1 MDMDEWTNN
10 LDISI
15 KRLNNDNLS
24 DKFELLVLQ
33 YKLYIIER
41 TIKFIRM
48 NLLFN
53 RNYRTGS

>member
-1 MDMDEWTNN
+1 MDERINN
-10 LDISI
+10 LDIVI
-15 KRLNNDNLS
+15 ARLNNDNLS

-41 TIKFIRM
+41 AIKFTRM

-53 RNYRTGS
+53 SHYRTGS

>member
-1 MDMDEWTNN
+1 MDERINN
-10 LDISI
+10 LDIVI
-15 KRLNNDNLS
+15 ARLNNDNLS

-41 TIKFIRM
+41 AIKFTRM

-53 RNYRTGS
+53 SNYRTGS